1 MKKGKFLIKDLILL
15 PKKMYYMFFKS
26 HAMITCEEAA
36 QRLYEY
42 LDGEL
47 STDDYDK
54 IKLHL
59 ELCRNC
65 CQRFEF
71 EEILHTIIRDKAK
84 SDKLPSSLKDRILKE
99 IEVIK

>member
-1 MKKGKFLIKDLILL
+1 
-15 PKKMYYMFFKS
+15 
-26 HAMITCEEAA
+26 MISCEEAA

-47 STDDYDK
+47 SLADYDK

-65 CQRFEF
+65 CQSFEF
-71 EEILHTIIRDKAK
+71 EKILRSIVRYKAR
-84 SDKLPSSLKDRILKE
+84 SEKLPSSLKKSILRE
-99 IEVIK
+99 IEAKK